1 MDGTKWTMKK
11 ILNDNY
17 KCEGQISLFDIAD
30 KPLKFHEAEWLRAHG
45 FKNVYEEPP
54 KAGIYEFTDIEN
66 PTKTKQFE
74 VSENG
79 GIKVG
84 GSDFKATWWRPI
96 KGAAKAAAS
105 VEDFMNPPEEAAKA
119 AAPICKHS
127 KHTCNK
133 KELWKVADSL
143 DEIQCPHVCCRMCN
157 TRNCGARCNGS
168 EEPRELDPDF
178 PIRDKE
184 GWKPIDERPSRK
196 CIQLELQVLGKYRY
210 NNKDN
215 WSLCPAEYDGEKIIP
230 LEVPFDIPRPDWKYW
245 RVRPDKGTSH
255 DRYGREYKAPTWM
268 DVERCENCK
277 WWQILPPE
285 EQPPAGWGVKGQCNC
300 YHEPEMMKNGYWKTS
315 KTSSCQ
321 DFAEKEIVNG

>member
-17 KCEGQISLFDIAD
+17 KCEGQMNIFDFID
-30 KPLKFHEAEWLRAHG
+30 KPKD
-45 FKNVYEEPP
+45 EE
-54 KAGIYEFTDIEN
+54 
-66 PTKTKQFE
+66 
-74 VSENG
+74 
-79 GIKVG
+79 
-84 GSDFKATWWRPI
+84 
-96 KGAAKAAAS
+96 AKAAAP

-119 AAPICKHS
+119 ADHKAHKADVDALLMEKHTEIEKIPFCEHS
-127 KHTCNK
+127 KHSCNK
-133 KELWKVADSL
+133 KELWKVADTL
-143 DEIQCPHVCCRMCN
+143 DELQCPHVCCRMCN

-184 GWKPIDERPSRK
+184 GWKPINERPSRK

-210 NNKDN
+210 NNKEN
-215 WSLCPAEYDGEKIIP
+215 WSLCPAEYDGDKIIP

-245 RVRPDKGTSH
+245 RVRPDKGISH

-321 DFAEKEIVNG
+321 DFEKKEIANG

>member
-1 MDGTKWTMKK
+1 MKE
-11 ILNDNY
+11 IP
-17 KCEGQISLFDIAD
+17 GQISLFDIAD

-54 KAGIYEFTDIEN
+54 KAGIYEFTDIEH
-66 PTKTKQFE
+66 PTKTKRLE

-79 GIKVG
+79 GIMLG
-84 GSDFKATWWRPI
+84 GLDFVARWWRPI
-96 KGAAKAAAS
+96 QEESAKAAAP
-105 VEDFMNPPEEAAKA
+105 VEDFMNPPEEAADHEEVKA
-119 AAPICKHS
+119 AVPVCSHS
-127 KHTCNK
+127 GHTCNK
-133 KELWKVADSL
+133 KELWKVADTL
-143 DEIQCPHVCCRMCN
+143 DEIMCPHVCCRLCN
-157 TRNCGARCNGS
+157 TSLCGARCNGS

-178 PIRDKE
+178 PIRDRE
-184 GWKPIDERPSRK
+184 GWKSFDEKPPRK
-196 CIQLELQVLGKYRY
+196 CIQLKLQVLGKYKY
-210 NNKDN
+210 NNKEN

-245 RVRPDKGTSH
+245 RVKPDKGISH
-255 DRYGREYKAPTWM
+255 DRYGREYKAPDWM

-300 YHEPEMMKNGYWKTS
+300 YHEPEMMKNGYWKVS

-321 DFAEKEIVNG
+321 DFAKKEIANG

>member
-17 KCEGQISLFDIAD
+17 KCEGQMSIFDFID
-30 KPLKFHEAEWLRAHG
+30 KPKD
-45 FKNVYEEPP
+45 EE
-54 KAGIYEFTDIEN
+54 
-66 PTKTKQFE
+66 
-74 VSENG
+74 V
-79 GIKVG
+79 
-84 GSDFKATWWRPI
+84 
-96 KGAAKAAAS
+96 KAAAP

-119 AAPICKHS
+119 AAPICEHS

-133 KELWKVADSL
+133 KELWKVADTL

-168 EEPRELDPDF
+168 EESRELDPDF

-196 CIQLELQVLGKYRY
+196 CIQLKLQVLGKYRY
-210 NNKDN
+210 NNKVN
-215 WSLCPAEYDGEKIIP
+215 WSLCPAEYDGERITP
-230 LEVPFDIPRPDWKYW
+230 LEVPFDIPRPAWKYW
-245 RVRPDKGTSH
+245 RVKPYTGLSH
-255 DRYGREYKAPTWM
+255 DRYGREYEAPDWM

-315 KTSSCQ
+315 KTDYCQ
-321 DFAEKEIVNG
+321 DFANKEIANE